1 MRFWGVQ
8 RFHFFNCTWT
18 IVFYS
23 HTKMDVWGE
32 VASIRWCFEIDPKKT
47 WTVLLRALQLTCNCH
62 CCWPSLFL
70 PSRVA
75 SKRAQ
80 GFSNK
85 VDILEIIRQVC
96 FQRQVCIW
104 NKHMIIFPRINQ
116 RQRKFMYS
124 IVLFYFIKNVFL
136 WIFFSC
142 FQIISY
148 SDSIWF
154 SSFPTNVCYPWLSS
168 KT

>member
-32 VASIRWCFEIDPKKT
+32 VASIRWCFEIDPKRHGPFFY
-47 WTVLLRALQLTCNCH
+47 VLYSWRVTAIAVD
-62 CCWPSLFL
+62 L
-70 PSRVA
+70 PCSYLLAFA

-85 VDILEIIRQVC
+85 VDILEIIHQVC

-168 KT
+168 ST